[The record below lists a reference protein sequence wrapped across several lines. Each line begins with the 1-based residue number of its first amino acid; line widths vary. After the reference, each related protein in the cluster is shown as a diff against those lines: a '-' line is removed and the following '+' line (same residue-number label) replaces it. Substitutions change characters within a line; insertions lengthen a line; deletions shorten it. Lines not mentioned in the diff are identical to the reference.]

1 MKAGKVFSV
10 LRAGD
15 ETEGFEVT
23 SPPVPVH
30 LKRFVNSWTGYREWS
45 GATVRRVELPT
56 GRAVLI
62 FEFGPPLGVGRVGAP
77 LVHHGGFFA
86 GIDDAPS
93 VTEFQREQAGVQVN
107 LTVAGALAFAG
118 APLAREVVALHDLGT
133 HHTLGE
139 QLSISTWPERF
150 ELVTRTLEARFA
162 DACAPSRLVTWAVE
176 RIDAAHGALR
186 IDDLSDELG
195 FSRKHL
201 HAKFIDEL
209 GLSPKRYADVRR
221 FSRVMERLRTKSF
234 RDLASLALELGYS
247 DQSHLAREVKRL
259 SGNSP
264 TTLTLD
270 DPLSLAVNAAQ
281 A

>member
-1 MKAGKVFSV
+1 M
-10 LRAGD
+10 LRSGD
-15 ETEGFEVT
+15 ETAGFEVA

-30 LKRFVNSWTGYREWS
+30 LKRFVSSWTGYREWS
-45 GATVRRVELPT
+45 PAPVRRVEFPT

-62 FEFGPPLGVGRVGAP
+62 FEFGPALGVGRADTS

-93 VTEFQREQAGVQVN
+93 VTVFQREQAGVQVN
-107 LTVAGALAFAG
+107 LTVTGALAFAE
-118 APLAREVVALHDLGT
+118 APLAREVTALRELGLEGN
-133 HHTLGE
+133 LGDRL
-139 QLSISTWPERF
+139 LSSTWRERF
-150 ELVTRTLEARFA
+150 QLVTQTLEAKFA
-162 DACAPSRLVTWAVE
+162 DPREPSRIVTWAVE

-201 HAKFIDEL
+201 HAKFVDEL

-221 FSRVMERLRTKSF
+221 FARVMEGLRTKSF
-234 RDLASLALELGYS
+234 RDLASLALELGFS
-247 DQSHLAREVKRL
+247 DQSHLTREVKRF
-259 SGNSP
+259 SGDSP
-264 TTLTLD
+264 TALELD
-270 DPLSLAVNAAQ
+270 DPLSLAVNAAP

>member
-1 MKAGKVFSV
+1 M

-15 ETEGFEVT
+15 QTAGFELA

-30 LKRFVNSWTGYREWS
+30 LKRFVSSWTGYREWS
-45 GATVRRVELPT
+45 AAPVRRVEFPT

-62 FEFGPPLGVGRVGAP
+62 FEFGPALGVGRADDS

-93 VTEFQREQAGVQVN
+93 VTVFHREQAGVQVN

-118 APLAREVVALHDLGT
+118 APLAREVADLRDLGV
-133 HHTLGE
+133 HRSFGE
-139 QLSISTWPERF
+139 RLSASTWRERF
-150 ELVTRTLEARFA
+150 ELVTRTLEKKFHDAR
-162 DACAPSRLVTWAVE
+162 APSRLLTWAVE
-176 RIDAAHGALR
+176 RIDAAHGTLR

-201 HAKFIDEL
+201 HATFVDEL

-221 FSRVMERLRTKSF
+221 FAQVMERLRNKSY
-234 RDLASLALELGYS
+234 RDLASLAFELGYS
-247 DQSHLAREVKRL
+247 DQSHLTRAVKRFT
-259 SGNSP
+259 GNAP
-264 TTLTLD
+264 TALRLD
-270 DPLSLAVNAAQ
+270 DPLSLAINAVPE
-281 A
+281 